1 MTMSKA
7 DQERFR
13 AKLLEERERVLREI
27 ADTEAEIRS
36 LQRQT
41 GAEHQDEE
49 IGGGASF
56 TLDREIDRALDDNAK
71 RVLPQIDAALKR
83 IDDGKYG
90 TCTSCGKPISEGR
103 LEARP
108 SSTVCIECV

>member
-7 DQERFR
+7 ERERFR
-13 AKLLEERERVLREI
+13 AMLTEERARLLREI
-27 ADTEAEIRS
+27 ADTEDEIRA

-71 RVLPQIDAALKR
+71 RALPEIDAALKR
-83 IDDGKYG
+83 IDDGTFG

-108 SSTVCIECV
+108 SSNVCIECV

>member
-7 DQERFR
+7 EQEQFR
-13 AKLLEERERVLREI
+13 ATLLEERERVLREI
-27 ADTEAEIRS
+27 ADTEAEIRA

-71 RVLPQIDAALKR
+71 RVLPEIEAALRR
-83 IDDGKYG
+83 IDDGTYG
-90 TCTSCGKPISEGR
+90 TCASCGKAISEGR
-103 LEARP
+103 LKARP
-108 SSTVCIECV
+108 SSAVCIECV